1 VFELSYHVAAVIA
14 LSGAA
19 IAGFLLREP
28 ADPEAI
34 RIPRTE
40 DRRPRTEEREHE
52 ALAA

>member
-1 VFELSYHVAAVIA
+1 VGAVIA

-28 ADPEAI
+28 SDAEVI
-34 RIPRTE
+34 RVPRTE
-40 DRRPRTEEREHE
+40 DRLPRAEDGEHE